1 MDMAVIKSISNISI
15 ALVALAILSGCHK
28 GAPTLHIRTEQTPTS
43 DASIV
48 PQATRLAQGRIL
60 VSWQRP
66 IPFGGYSFEMAIRSG
81 EQWSEVRQI
90 ASGGNLSMFSSDLP
104 AVAQL
109 PGGKLLAYWELK
121 EATKDDPYATSIQ
134 TATSTDEGRTWGP
147 TKTPYGKALAGQHS
161 FISWFPNDQGIGLLW
176 LDADER
182 AKVRLVSM
190 GTQTHS
196 DDMMGSI
203 GLRYASLDSRGNE
216 MSDSFIDPITCECCP
231 TSAAV
236 TQRGPVV
243 VYRGRQEAPGTQPSE
258 VNPYRAT
265 VRDIFITR
273 LQGNQWTKPHRV
285 YADNWVINA
294 CPDNGPAVDANGK
307 NVVVAWW
314 TASGNQ
320 PKVQVAFSA
329 DSGDNFGNPIRV
341 DARQGEGQVTVA
353 LLPRGK
359 AAVVGWL
366 EDGQT
371 WARYVR
377 ATGETS
383 SPVALGPAPFH
394 SRLPRWIA
402 NNNDSVTAVWTRK
415 DQKDPRV
422 SVSRISF

>member
-1 MDMAVIKSISNISI
+1 MDMAMIKCLGKIQIF
-15 ALVALAILSGCHK
+15 LVAMAIICGCR
-28 GAPTLHIRTEQTPTS
+28 GTVPTLHVQSIRPPIAES
-43 DASIV
+43 SLV
-48 PQATRLAQGRIL
+48 PQATRLRNGRIL

-66 IPFGGYSFEMAIRSG
+66 LPSGGYAFEMSIGSG
-81 EQWSEVRQI
+81 DEWSEMRTI
-90 ASGGNLSMFSSDLP
+90 ASGENLSMFSADLP

-109 PGGKLLAYWELK
+109 PDGKLLAYWELK

-134 TATSTDEGRTWGP
+134 TAISTDEGRTWGP

-161 FISWFPNDQGIGLLW
+161 FISWFPNDQGVGLLW

-182 AKVRLVSM
+182 AKVRLASM
-190 GTQTHS
+190 GTQTHA

-203 GLRYASLDSRGNE
+203 GLRYASLDLRGNVT
-216 MSDSFIDPITCECCP
+216 SDSFIDPITCECCP

-236 TQRGPVV
+236 TQSGPVV
-243 VYRGRQEAPGTQPSE
+243 VYRGRQEAPGTQPSK

-307 NVVVAWW
+307 HVAVAWW

-329 DSGDNFGNPIRV
+329 DSGDTFGNPIRV

-353 LLPRGK
+353 LLPGGK

-371 WARYVR
+371 WSRYLR

-383 SPVALGPAPFH
+383 SPIALGPAPFH

-402 NNNDSVTAVWTRK
+402 NGDDSITAVWTRK